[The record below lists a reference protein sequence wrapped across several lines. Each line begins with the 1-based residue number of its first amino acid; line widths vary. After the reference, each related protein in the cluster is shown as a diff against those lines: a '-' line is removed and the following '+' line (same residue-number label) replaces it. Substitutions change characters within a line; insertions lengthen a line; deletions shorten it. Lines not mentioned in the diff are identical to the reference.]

1 MQRFD
6 TIQNRWHSREEKMKP
21 YHKIHSV
28 FKRDPAMN
36 HRTLLLDE
44 YAKPEFKYLR
54 NNVWIFTEKIDGTN
68 IRIMS
73 NADGTV
79 TFGGRTD
86 NANIPAKLFNRL
98 CELFPPNGKLAEQ
111 FPDGACLYGEGYG
124 AGIQK
129 GGGNYSPTSEFV
141 LFDVLVGRWWLEQGN
156 VEEIA
161 KILDIE
167 IAPFVGSGNLGDMIN
182 LVSHDLISS
191 WGNFQAEGI
200 VARPGIELFGR
211 NGERIITKLKTKDF
225 NA

>member
-1 MQRFD
+1 
-6 TIQNRWHSREEKMKP
+6 MKP

-28 FKRDPAMN
+28 FKRDPATN

-44 YAKPEFKYLR
+44 YARPEFRYLK

-73 NADGTV
+73 YADRTV
-79 TFGGRTD
+79 TFGGKTD

-129 GGGNYSPTSEFV
+129 SGGNYSATQEFV
-141 LFDVLVGRWWLEQGN
+141 LFDIRVGDWWLERGN
-156 VEEIA
+156 IEEIA
-161 KILDIE
+161 ETLGIKV
-167 IAPFVGSGNLGDMIN
+167 APIIGHGTIGDMIN
-182 LVSHDLISS
+182 GVRLGICSYWSNTAILPQ
-191 WGNFQAEGI
+191 FLAEGI
-200 VARPGIELFGR
+200 VARPKVELFGR
-211 NGERIITKLKTKDF
+211 NSERVIAKLKTKDF
-225 NA
+225 DI